1 MKPHVTAAIWEWTAG
16 LLIGLTPL
24 LAHALLHAFAT
35 PARQWED
42 SWTGDLLFVSIT
54 NSGLSA
60 VTVFTRVAKGLFKIK
75 NIKPQTFGLMALT
88 MLLFLFSGM
97 LYGIAASGHARDVII
112 WPAIAILG
120 ASLTL
125 LLLFEVALSR
135 P

>member
-1 MKPHVTAAIWEWTAG
+1 MKPHVTAAIWEWSAG

-35 PARQWED
+35 PAQQWQD

-60 VTVFTRVAKGLFKIK
+60 VSVFTRLIKGKIK
-75 NIKPQTFGLMALT
+75 IRKLTPPTFTLMAMTLI
-88 MLLFLFSGM
+88 LFLFSGI
-97 LYGIAASGHARDVII
+97 LYGLVASGHAVEATI
-112 WPAIAILG
+112 WPALTILAASVGFSLMFEIAL
-120 ASLTL
+120 AQ
-125 LLLFEVALSR
+125 